1 MTTSNWSL
9 KGDYFEN
16 CNRVGL
22 CPCPFGGDPAEGHCD
37 VGFAFHVD
45 EGAFD
50 GVALDG
56 LNLAA
61 VFYTPGSM
69 PDGNW
74 IGAAYVDERASP
86 QQQEALGEIMSG
98 KFGGPF
104 ERFMRLTA
112 DFKGIKYV
120 PIEYKTEGPTRSV
133 SIPQVMDFNVEGF
146 IQPGQTEPV
155 NVENMGTWRIGPVT
169 VARGTQST
177 YVDHGMNWDN
187 TGKVGY
193 YGRFERP

>member
-22 CPCPFGGDPAEGHCD
+22 CPCPFGGDHAEGHCD

-61 VFYTPGSM
+61 GFYTPGSM

-86 QQQEALGEIMSG
+86 QQREALGEIMSG

-112 DFKGIKYV
+112 
-120 PIEYKTEGPTRSV
+120 GPRGSSTSLSNTRPKDALAVYPYLRLWTST
-133 SIPQVMDFNVEGF
+133 SRASSS
-146 IQPGQTEPV
+146 PV
-155 NVENMGTWRIGPVT
+155 RRNRSTWRTWALGE
-169 VARGTQST
+169 S
-177 YVDHGMNWDN
+177 
-187 TGKVGY
+187 
-193 YGRFERP
+193 GR

>member
-1 MTTSNWSL
+1 MTTSNRSL

-61 VFYTPGSM
+61 VFYTPRSM

-86 QQQEALGEIMSG
+86 QQREALG
-98 KFGGPF
+98 
-104 ERFMRLTA
+104 
-112 DFKGIKYV
+112 
-120 PIEYKTEGPTRSV
+120 
-133 SIPQVMDFNVEGF
+133 
-146 IQPGQTEPV
+146 
-155 NVENMGTWRIGPVT
+155 
-169 VARGTQST
+169 
-177 YVDHGMNWDN
+177 
-187 TGKVGY
+187 
-193 YGRFERP
+193 

>member
-1 MTTSNWSL
+1 MTTGNWSL
-9 KGDYFEN
+9 KDNYFEN

-22 CPCPFGGDPAEGHCD
+22 CPCPFGGDLAEGHCD

-56 LNLAA
+56 LNLAS
-61 VFYTPGSM
+61 VFYTLARM

-74 IGAAYVDERASP
+74 ISAAYVDERASP
-86 QQQEALGEIMSG
+86 QQREVLGEVMSC
-98 KFGGPF
+98 KFGRSF

-120 PIEYKTEGPTRSV
+120 LI
-133 SIPQVMDFNVEGF
+133 
-146 IQPGQTEPV
+146 
-155 NVENMGTWRIGPVT
+155 
-169 VARGTQST
+169 
-177 YVDHGMNWDN
+177 
-187 TGKVGY
+187 
-193 YGRFERP
+193 

>member
-1 MTTSNWSL
+1 MTTSNWPF

-16 CNRVGL
+16 CNCVGL

-61 VFYTPGSM
+61 VFYTPRNM

-86 QQQEALGEIMSG
+86 QHQEVLGEIMSG
-98 KFGGPF
+98 
-104 ERFMRLTA
+104 
-112 DFKGIKYV
+112 
-120 PIEYKTEGPTRSV
+120 
-133 SIPQVMDFNVEGF
+133 
-146 IQPGQTEPV
+146 
-155 NVENMGTWRIGPVT
+155 
-169 VARGTQST
+169 
-177 YVDHGMNWDN
+177 
-187 TGKVGY
+187 
-193 YGRFERP
+193 

>member
-1 MTTSNWSL
+1 MTTSNWPL

-16 CNRVGL
+16 CNCVWL

-112 DFKGIKYV
+112 DF
-120 PIEYKTEGPTRSV
+120 
-133 SIPQVMDFNVEGF
+133 
-146 IQPGQTEPV
+146 
-155 NVENMGTWRIGPVT
+155 
-169 VARGTQST
+169 
-177 YVDHGMNWDN
+177 
-187 TGKVGY
+187 
-193 YGRFERP
+193 